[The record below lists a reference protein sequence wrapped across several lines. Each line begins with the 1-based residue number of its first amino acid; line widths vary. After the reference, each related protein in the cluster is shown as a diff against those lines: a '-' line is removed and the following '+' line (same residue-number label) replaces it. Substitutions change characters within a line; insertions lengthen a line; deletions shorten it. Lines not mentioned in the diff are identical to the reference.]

1 MSIVYVRPKAQR
13 CPVKPESRRTSRF
26 FGYMERV
33 RAYGPVRGSRPSFRF
48 SADVAAVASDRR
60 CVPSRTCAHRE
71 LPFPRFF
78 EGCPDVGRVF
88 VSFSSDEIF
97 FAFFPHGFP
106 FGSQY
111 SLLRGNYVSFRCLIA
126 SEKGRSYFCV
136 STASGRSEECFVS
149 FKFSNVMA
157 KRAAVLA
164 VDPVNGMGLFEYL
177 ETFYENGVGYEVFAV
192 SDTTDIRTNSGVRL
206 RADDTVGNLRGR
218 SDDFDALVFACGD
231 AVPLFAQHASEPH
244 NVALLDVI
252 REFAAKDKLLVGHC
266 AAAMIFSLAGV
277 CEGRRVAVHPLAAP
291 AVAPAVVAD
300 EAWAA
305 DGNFFTARNEH
316 AVEALLPA
324 VLNALK

>member
-1 MSIVYVRPKAQR
+1 M
-13 CPVKPESRRTSRF
+13 
-26 FGYMERV
+26 
-33 RAYGPVRGSRPSFRF
+33 
-48 SADVAAVASDRR
+48 
-60 CVPSRTCAHRE
+60 
-71 LPFPRFF
+71 
-78 EGCPDVGRVF
+78 
-88 VSFSSDEIF
+88 
-97 FAFFPHGFP
+97 
-106 FGSQY
+106 
-111 SLLRGNYVSFRCLIA
+111 SFRCLIVF
-126 SEKGRSYFCV
+126 EKGRSYFCV
-136 STASGRSEECFVS
+136 STASGRSEKCFVS

-252 REFAAKDKLLVGHC
+252 REFAAKDKVLVGHC